1 MGKKFVKATV
11 FEWDDECK
19 HQFTRQVYFNV
30 DDIASVGY
38 TWYGKMKNESM
49 LTTMHDRKTYSILE
63 TPEEIANQ
71 IN

>member
-11 FEWDDECK
+11 FEWDNEYK
-19 HQFTRQVYFNV
+19 HQFTRQVYFNA

-38 TWYGKMKNESM
+38 TWNGGKNESL